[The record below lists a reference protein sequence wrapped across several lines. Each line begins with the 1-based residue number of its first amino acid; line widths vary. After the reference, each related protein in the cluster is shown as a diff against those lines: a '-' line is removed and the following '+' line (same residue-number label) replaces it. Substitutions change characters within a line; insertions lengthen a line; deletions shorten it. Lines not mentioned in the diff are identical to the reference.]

1 MKQIYTLLV
10 CIFLISCPLKA
21 QLSVNGYT
29 NYNLSGFNVLVQ
41 NTAFTINSS
50 LTNTAISLLQ
60 NKLQEISQFNINQT
74 KINALKEVPIFMD
87 WNTTTGA
94 AQYHPSQAWLIA
106 NGYIPQKAMCVEI
119 SNITNFINWTN
130 QNQPYMVLH
139 ELAHAYHHRVLNFNS
154 TTITNA
160 FNNAISNNL
169 YKNVSY
175 HAGGGNYLIQHTAYA
190 LNNEREYFAEIT
202 ESYFGLNDYFPFN
215 YSDLSNYDVLGFNTA
230 KSIWADSTLSLQSS
244 GSKINTITV
253 YPNPVSTNI
262 YINRANL
269 NMSYAI
275 YNLVGREIMKGKVA
289 SNNEKINFENFSSG
303 IYFLKFENG
312 TTIKF
317 IKE

>member
-10 CIFLISCPLKA
+10 CLFLIYNPLKA
-21 QLSVNGYT
+21 QLSVNGYK

-41 NTAFTINSS
+41 NTAFTMDSS
-50 LTNTAISLLQ
+50 LTNSAISLLQ
-60 NKLQEISQFNINQT
+60 TKLQEILQFDISQT
-74 KINALKEVPIFMD
+74 KIRELKAVPIFMD

-119 SNITNFINWTN
+119 SNIKNFINWTN

-160 FNNAISNNL
+160 FNNAVSNNL
-169 YKNVSY
+169 YQNVSY
-175 HAGGGNYLIQHTAYA
+175 HIGGGNYSIRPKAYA
-190 LNNEREYFAEIT
+190 LSNDIEYFAEIT
-202 ESYFGLNDYFPFN
+202 EAYFGLNDYFPFN
-215 YSDLSNYDVLGFNTA
+215 YNDLRNYDVVGFNVA
-230 KSIWADSTLSLQSS
+230 KSIWGDIALSLQFPQ
-244 GSKINTITV
+244 INTIIA
-253 YPNPVSTNI
+253 YPNPVSTYI

-269 NMSYAI
+269 YMSYAI
-275 YNLVGREIMKGKVA
+275 YNLVGTEIIKGKIA
-289 SNNEKINFENFSSG
+289 SNNEKINLETFLSG

>member
-10 CIFLISCPLKA
+10 CLFLIYNPLKA

-29 NYNLSGFNVLVQ
+29 NYNLSGFDVLVQ
-41 NTAFTINSS
+41 DTAFTINST
-50 LTNTAISLLQ
+50 LTNNAISLLQ
-60 NKLQEISQFNINQT
+60 TKLQEVLQFNINQT
-74 KINALKEVPIFMD
+74 KINELKAVPIFMD

-106 NGYIPQKAMCVEI
+106 NGYIPEKAMCVEI

-130 QNQPYMVLH
+130 QNQPYLVLH

-160 FNNAISNNL
+160 FNNAVSNNL
-169 YKNVSY
+169 YQNVSY
-175 HAGGGNYLIQHTAYA
+175 HLGGGNYSIQPTAYA
-190 LNNEREYFAEIT
+190 LSNEKEYFAEIT
-202 ESYFGLNDYFPFN
+202 EAYFGLNDYFPFN
-215 YSDLSNYDVLGFNTA
+215 YNDLNNYDVVGFNAA
-230 KSIWADSTLSLQSS
+230 KSIWGDITLSLQSS
-244 GSKINTITV
+244 EINTIKV

-275 YNLVGREIMKGKVA
+275 YNLVGTEIIKGKIA
-289 SNNEKINFENFSSG
+289 SNNEKINFENFSNG
-303 IYFLKFENG
+303 MYFLKFENG